1 MFRTFLF
8 FTLSATLISSA
19 AAQQMVEL
27 MSAGKHPS
35 RATVERA
42 AKQAGGSRSAYLF
55 ETAVVFPQLAVGEG
69 GGEKWETSFVIVNMT
84 TTSAQFNLG
93 FFDNSGAPMRVT
105 FTTSKDG
112 TVAASDTYLTATLA
126 QEGSMTVNVVSD
138 GSAVRTGFAIL
149 EPPSSDQRLGGYA
162 VFRQTVPGRPVFE
175 SVVPLC
181 DYDDWAF
188 YLPFDN
194 TSGLDTGIAL
204 VNPSNSQTATVSLM
218 FLDEGGKLIVEKS
231 LELKSGEHTSFS
243 LAGKYQELAGKRGTL
258 YAESSIDYLS
268 ALGLRFNIGGGGAFT
283 SIPVLNWSGMY

>member
-1 MFRTFLF
+1 MLRSFVLVAV
-8 FTLSATLISSA
+8 SAMLIPSA
-19 AAQQMVEL
+19 SAQQVVEL
-27 MSAGKHPS
+27 MSAAKHPS
-35 RATVERA
+35 RATIERA

-55 ETAVVFPQLAVGEG
+55 ETAVIFPQLAVGEG

-84 TTSAQFNLG
+84 TGSAQFNLG
-93 FFDNSGAPMRVT
+93 FFDDSGAPMRVT

-112 TVAASDTYLTATLA
+112 AVAASDTYLTATLA
-126 QEGSMTVNVVSD
+126 AEGSMTVNVVSD

-149 EPPSSDQRLGGYA
+149 EPPSTSQRLGGVA
-162 VFRQTVPGRPVFE
+162 IFRQTVPGRPVFE

-188 YLPFDN
+188 YMPFDN
-194 TSGLDTGIAL
+194 TSGIDTGIAL
-204 VNPSNSQTATVSLM
+204 VNPSNSQTAKVSL
-218 FLDEGGKLIVEKS
+218 FFIDEAGNLLVEKS

-243 LAGKYQELAGKRGTL
+243 LTNKYPELGGKRGTL

-268 ALGLRFNIGGGGAFT
+268 ALGLRFNTGGGGAFT